1 MPQPHPKQFRDDVIR
16 VALNRDEKTTIA
28 QIAKDFGIH
37 EGTLTKWTRQA
48 EIDAGNKPGQ
58 TTDESAELRELR

>member
-1 MPQPHPKQFRDDVIR
+1 M
-16 VALNRDEKTTIA
+16 NRDEKTTIA